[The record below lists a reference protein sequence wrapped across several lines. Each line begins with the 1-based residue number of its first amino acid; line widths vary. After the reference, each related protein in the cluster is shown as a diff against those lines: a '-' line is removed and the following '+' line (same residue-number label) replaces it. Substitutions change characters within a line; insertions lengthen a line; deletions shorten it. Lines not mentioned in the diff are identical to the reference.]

1 MQRTM
6 SPTVMVLPTGPAET
20 ITRKSELSFVDLLRP
35 CADVDTSGV
44 AVNTTREQ
52 PYRVPQLTVRFAEA
66 HPCHPTQ
73 PETARA
79 GVCLLQRAGV

>member
-1 MQRTM
+1 MAQEGYRDELRRFVQRTM
-6 SPTVMVLPTGPAET
+6 CPTVMVLPTGPAEA

-52 PYRVPQLTVRFAEA
+52 PYRVPQLTSSSK
-66 HPCHPTQ
+66 
-73 PETARA
+73 
-79 GVCLLQRAGV
+79 G